1 MQTSQ
6 LAENDNFAD
15 IFGLQALVLVTAD
28 DKQLVLSSCFEQMTP
43 HWDGTRQLG
52 GADDADDNQHAD
64 DDVLT
69 MMMLTMLIMKMLTM
83 LIMKMLMIPQLT
95 QMIGRLYL

>member
-1 MQTSQ
+1 
-6 LAENDNFAD
+6 
-15 IFGLQALVLVTAD
+15 
-28 DKQLVLSSCFEQMTP
+28 MTP

-69 MMMLTMLIMKMLTM
+69 MMMLTMLIMKML
-83 LIMKMLMIPQLT
+83 MIAQLT
-95 QMIGRLYL
+95 QMIGRLC

>member
-1 MQTSQ
+1 
-6 LAENDNFAD
+6 
-15 IFGLQALVLVTAD
+15 
-28 DKQLVLSSCFEQMTP
+28 MTP